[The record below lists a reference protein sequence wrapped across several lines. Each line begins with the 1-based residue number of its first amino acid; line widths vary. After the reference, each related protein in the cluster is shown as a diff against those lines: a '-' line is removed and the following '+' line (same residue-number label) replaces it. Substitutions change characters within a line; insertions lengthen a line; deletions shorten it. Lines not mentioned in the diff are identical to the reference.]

1 MVSTQIRPPKAPR
14 PVYRT
19 LDGTRVPSV
28 TTVIGVIAKDFLVR
42 WANKLG
48 LQGIDS
54 TQYVDETA
62 VVGTLAHAWIE
73 RHLRGEKFPA
83 EQMVHYSPEHEA
95 GARNAWGAY
104 LRWRREHDVV
114 PLLVEAQLV
123 SERMRVGGTVDLLA
137 EVDGRLEVVDFK
149 TSARVYESHVV
160 QLAAYRSLLEEHG
173 HRVEAVRV
181 VLLPRDGEMSA
192 AEALLSPSRP
202 STERERVL
210 EDTSHE
216 LKVFEAARALYQAQK
231 EMEKAERR
239 NREAAKQATQE
250 AQEQAINWDR
260 FKD

>member
-1 MVSTQIRPPKAPR
+1 MVTTARKPPR
-14 PVYRT
+14 PDYRT
-19 LDGTRVPSV
+19 LSGKKVPSV
-28 TTVIGVIAKDFLVR
+28 TTVLGTIAKPWLVR
-42 WANKLG
+42 WANGLG
-48 LQGIDS
+48 LRGIDS

-73 RHLRGEKFPA
+73 HHLRGEKFPRELMSEFSA
-83 EQMVHYSPEHEA
+83 EHEA
-95 GARNAWGAY
+95 GARNAWAAY
-104 LRWRREHDVV
+104 LEWRKAHTVV

-149 TSARVYESHVV
+149 TSVRVYDSHVV

-181 VLLPRDGEMSA
+181 VLLPRDGDEVSA
-192 AEALLSPSRP
+192 QALLNGRTPSL
-202 STERERVL
+202 ERERVL

-216 LKVFEAARALYQAQK
+216 LKVFEAARALYEAQRV
-231 EMEKAERR
+231 MERAHRQ
-239 NREAAKQATQE
+239 NREAAKKATQE
-250 AQEQAINWDR
+250 AQEQAIQWDR